1 MHIFYFTIS
10 LDCWARASL
19 TEEEIQLLNEANSRK
34 HYSDLLDL
42 MV

>member
-1 MHIFYFTIS
+1 MHLFYFTIS

-19 TEEEIQLLNEANSRK
+19 TDEEIQLLNGANSQRL
-34 HYSDLLDL
+34 YSDLLDL